1 MIGQSVMS
9 PSELAMRQV
18 YKRSGE
24 GISATAWE
32 NSKSAASAR
41 EASIKSSRRLA
52 WPEGVSYKFSRVVQ
66 PQGKEHGASA
76 AVYIAELDRFF
87 REKIVDLIV
96 GEEDSLVVRLRKPS
110 HAIAH
115 HCRENRRDSH
125 CCILGLRFVVRP
137 PHPSRLTPVWADG
150 IKAALVGLK

>member
-76 AVYIAELDRFF
+76 
-87 REKIVDLIV
+87 
-96 GEEDSLVVRLRKPS
+96 VV
-110 HAIAH
+110 H